1 MNLKRAIRNL
11 YQLVLSHHDK
21 DYDANSDISVD
32 TDAQLRK
39 VQEFVIDLT
48 KITNEIQRDGYAYYT
63 PPSSS

>member
-1 MNLKRAIRNL
+1 M

-21 DYDANSDISVD
+21 DYDSNSTISVD

-48 KITNEIQRDGYAYYT
+48 KITNEIQRDGYVYYT